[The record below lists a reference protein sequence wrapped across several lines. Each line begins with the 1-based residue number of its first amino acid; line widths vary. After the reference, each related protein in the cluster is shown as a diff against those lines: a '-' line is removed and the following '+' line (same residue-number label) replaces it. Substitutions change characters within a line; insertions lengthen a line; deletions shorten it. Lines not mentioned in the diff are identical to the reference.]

1 MMRSPHPRPQVFTP
15 SDILVGVL
23 AATAVQLQRP
33 AALDLAAK
41 SCEALFADYPAPDSW
56 HPAIDPEHAKAAITF
71 AGRAFKL
78 GELTKAEYDFV
89 CTKAR
94 RAIILGLTPRRIQ
107 L

>member
-1 MMRSPHPRPQVFTP
+1 MISTQQPRPQVFTP
-15 SDILVGVL
+15 SDILLGVL

-56 HPAIDPEHAKAAITF
+56 HPAIDPEHAKAAISF

-78 GELTKAEYDFV
+78 GHFTKVEYDFV

-94 RAIILGLTPRRIQ
+94 RAIILGLTAREIQ